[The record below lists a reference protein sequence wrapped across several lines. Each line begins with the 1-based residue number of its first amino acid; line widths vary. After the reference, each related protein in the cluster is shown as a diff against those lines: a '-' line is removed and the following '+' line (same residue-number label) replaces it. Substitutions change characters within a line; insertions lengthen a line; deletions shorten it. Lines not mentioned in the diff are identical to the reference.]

1 MWTRRSFFALM
12 PLMNVHLQTADPVPR
27 FAALKAL
34 PPGYALA
41 HRLAIESRRTLLLL
55 NLFSLIP
62 LAVGTVVFFGVD
74 QLLNALGVRPVLDVP
89 LTDTTRLPL
98 TILALVLVFVLLS
111 VHELCHGLAF
121 QTFGIRP
128 RYGVNVRKGV
138 AYASA
143 SDHFVTRDAYLIVAL
158 APLVLIT
165 LGTVIGMAFTG
176 GGLRFAVALM
186 GTVNAGSAVGDLWFF
201 GVCLRYPRTL
211 LVRDY
216 GDGAELF
223 TRQSGSSPATAE

>member
-1 MWTRRSFFALM
+1 MDT
-12 PLMNVHLQTADPVPR
+12 HLQAANSVPR

-34 PPGYALA
+34 PPSYVLA
-41 HRLAIESRRTLLLL
+41 HRLVIESRRTLLLL

-62 LAVGTVVFFGVD
+62 LAVGAVFFLGID

-89 LTDTTRLPL
+89 LSNTSRLPL

-111 VHELCHGLAF
+111 AHELCHGLAF
-121 QTFGIRP
+121 QAFGIRP

-143 SDHFVTRDAYLIVAL
+143 SDHFVTRDAYLIVAM
-158 APLVLIT
+158 APLALIT
-165 LGTVIGMAFTG
+165 LGTVIGMALTG
-176 GGLRFAVALM
+176 GGLRFVVALM